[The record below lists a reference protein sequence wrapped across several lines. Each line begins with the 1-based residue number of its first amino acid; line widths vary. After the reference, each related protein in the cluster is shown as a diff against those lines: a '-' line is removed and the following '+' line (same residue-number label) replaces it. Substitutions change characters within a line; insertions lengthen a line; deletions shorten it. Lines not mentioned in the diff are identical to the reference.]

1 MTTNELEQIN
11 HILKKEINRLI
22 KSSMIKHEDAIKHD
36 AYQALD
42 RLKGNLDLWIVELD
56 ENKISKAMF
65 EFLIYQKKD
74 ELEMNAL
81 AKTELSRIEIEV
93 FKYCL
98 LKQIVDSTINSIWI
112 KQFYKKG
119 IC

>member
-1 MTTNELEQIN
+1 MTTNELNQIN

-22 KSSMIKHEDAIKHD
+22 KSSMAKHEDAIKQD
-36 AYQALD
+36 AYQVLD
-42 RLKGNLDLWIVELD
+42 KLKGNLDLWIVELE

-81 AKTELSRIEIEV
+81 AKTELSKMEIEI

-98 LKQIVDSTINSIWI
+98 LKQIVDSTINSIWV
-112 KQFYKKG
+112 KQFFKEN